1 MFDRVVVD
9 LVSNGSMKRKISDD
23 TRWCRRRMLY
33 SNKGEQA
40 TFKTEIIKWFLPG
53 TVCTGSSYGYF
64 AQRGGAW
71 DAR

>member
-1 MFDRVVVD
+1 MVQEEDALF
-9 LVSNGSMKRKISDD
+9 KQ
-23 TRWCRRRMLY
+23 RRTG
-33 SNKGEQA
+33 NIE
-40 TFKTEIIKWFLPG
+40 KTKIIKWFLPG

>member
-23 TRWCRRRMLY
+23 TRWSRRRMLY

-40 TFKTEIIKWFLPG
+40 TFKKK
-53 TVCTGSSYGYF
+53 
-64 AQRGGAW
+64 
-71 DAR
+71 

>member
-33 SNKGEQA
+33 SNKGEQ
-40 TFKTEIIKWFLPG
+40 G
-53 TVCTGSSYGYF
+53 TLKK
-64 AQRGGAW
+64 QK
-71 DAR
+71 